1 MITNIIILMATLG
14 VSTLG
19 ISAFVKGKRRK
30 QKQLRIAEA
39 YERLVRQCKLTI
51 DTQNFYATGTLALI
65 GEIRSLYLLIIALV
79 KSKSNVFRYMKLL
92 KAGLYT

>member
-19 ISAFVKGKRRK
+19 ISAFVKEKRRK

-65 GEIRSLYLLIIALV
+65 GEIISLYLLIIALV